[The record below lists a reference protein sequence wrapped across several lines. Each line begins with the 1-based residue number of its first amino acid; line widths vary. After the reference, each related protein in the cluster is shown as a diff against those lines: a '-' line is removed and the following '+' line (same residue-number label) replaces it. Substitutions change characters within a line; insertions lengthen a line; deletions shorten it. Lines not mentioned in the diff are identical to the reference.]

1 MEYIKEDYIKYRL
14 KKAEETY
21 LAAKVLY
28 EKAIWNSVIN
38 RLYYA
43 CFYAINALLVK
54 KKIKAQTHSGMRSQF
69 SLYFIKT
76 KIFKKQYGKLYSD
89 LFDSRQRGDYSDFY
103 DFDKETI
110 DEFMIPVRELLS
122 LIKKYIEEEN

>member
-69 SLYFIKT
+69 SLYLS
-76 KIFKKQYGKLYSD
+76 KQKYLKNNMVNYILIYSI
-89 LFDSRQRGDYSDFY
+89 Q
-103 DFDKETI
+103 DKEVITAI
-110 DEFMIPVRELLS
+110 FMI
-122 LIKKYIEEEN
+122 LIRKPLMNL